1 MRLCVKMRW
10 LFGLLAV
17 AGNALGSSDIT
28 LDATGSTR
36 EAAIANAISAA
47 SEQASGVMVIS
58 EQTLEGDRLTK
69 DQIRQHTTG
78 IVNKYEVVSCNKLDQ
93 MFACMINAN
102 VSPAPL
108 RMTAEG
114 RGMSFTPIQGQSAA
128 AEVQTYNQSINTGRE
143 FVLQALADWQQSL
156 KLTVKD
162 VKVQPAIN
170 GQPVIDLT
178 YQLEVEPGY
187 FKHLQAILDRVEDTN
202 RDLNKGMP
210 RQNRSG
216 YVDTVF
222 LDAPEIGWWPRFYF
236 LNDPLLGMAVAQA
249 SGMLAMVKAEVAVL
263 DRTGEVMTS
272 GCDTVRSDFVTTGWS
287 GNGNRKLE
295 FKVGR
300 PQERKVGFTLSQAQL
315 SKVAGVKVA
324 MGCSGNDGLKLG
336 LIH

>member
-1 MRLCVKMRW
+1 MRFCRKMRW

-47 SEQASGVMVIS
+47 SEQASGVMIIS
-58 EQTLEGDRLTK
+58 DQTLEDGRLTK

-78 IVNKYEVVSCNKLDQ
+78 IVNKYEVVSCDRLDR
-93 MFACMINAN
+93 MYSCMINAN

-114 RGMSFTPIQGQSAA
+114 KGMNVTPIQGQSAA

-162 VKVQPAIN
+162 VKVQPAIS

-178 YQLEVEPGY
+178 YKLEVEPGY

-202 RDLNKGMP
+202 RELNKGMP

-249 SGMLAMVKAEVAVL
+249 SGMLAMVKAEVSVL
-263 DRTGEVMTS
+263 DKTGEVMAS

-300 PQERKVGFTLSQAQL
+300 PQERKVGFTLSQQQL
-315 SKVAGVKVA
+315 AKVAGVKVS

>member
-1 MRLCVKMRW
+1 MRFCVKVRW

-17 AGNALGSSDIT
+17 AGNVLGSSDIT
-28 LDATGSTR
+28 LEATGSTR
-36 EAAIANAISAA
+36 EMAIANAISAA

-58 EQTLEGDRLTK
+58 DQTLEGDRLTK

-93 MFACMINAN
+93 MFTCMINAN

-108 RMTAEG
+108 RMTMEG
-114 RGMSFTPIQGQSAA
+114 KGVNFTPIQGQSAA

-202 RDLNKGMP
+202 RELNKGMP

-249 SGMLAMVKAEVAVL
+249 SGMLAMVKAEVSVM
-263 DRTGEVMTS
+263 DKGGEVMAS

-300 PQERKVGFTLSQAQL
+300 PQERKAGFTLSQAQL
-315 SKVAGVKVA
+315 SKVAGVKVS
-324 MGCSGNDGLKLG
+324 MGCSGNDGLRLG